1 MERGG
6 RDSGASTVTTSTFD
20 AAAASVLLA
29 GRVGL
34 VTAGLGFSVKVNF
47 GGRTNLGRDV
57 TLESDERELVELLES
72 DDGRLDSVT
81 AGFTLREL
89 ALENGN

>member
-1 MERGG
+1 ML
-6 RDSGASTVTTSTFD
+6 D
-20 AAAASVLLA
+20 AAAAGSPLLA
-29 GRVGL
+29 GRVGR

-57 TLESDERELVELLES
+57 APDSDGAALLDVVKS
-72 DDGRLDSVT
+72 DGVRVDSVT
-81 AGFTLREL
+81 VTAGLTLREL

>member
-1 MERGG
+1 MV
-6 RDSGASTVTTSTFD
+6 SGASIVTTSMLD
-20 AAAASVLLA
+20 AAAVSPLL

-47 GGRTNLGRDV
+47 GGRTNLGREVIPD
-57 TLESDERELVELLES
+57 SDGTALLES
-72 DDGRLDSVT
+72 ERVDSVT
-81 AGFTLREL
+81 ATPPLTLREL

>member
-1 MERGG
+1 ML
-6 RDSGASTVTTSTFD
+6 D
-20 AAAASVLLA
+20 AAAASPLLA

-57 TLESDERELVELLES
+57 TPDSDGTALPELVES
-72 DDGRLDSVT
+72 NAARVDSVTVT